1 MDIMYLQQP
10 GDTELSGGDTQ
21 DIRRPL
27 IRPEAPKLR
36 TQQSE
41 RWATTSQQQQQTHK
55 QTQRTLY
62 FYLFLSAGG
71 QSQTRGASL
80 LKIKLWNFDYHPA
93 HSVIQHVRH
102 TPPCINHMQSNKQP
116 VRLQV
121 KVDCEWLSPDLS
133 VRQTTINKLKRS
145 SRETQNISR
154 TKVLSEK
161 KKENNIL
168 ISFVLK
174 CAPISSYLHSS
185 EAAAPVWIPAWKNF
199 AASPTNSQR
208 LYAPSRQHLR
218 AGRRQTQMSLVRDS
232 KPNLINSIS
241 TSKSNSLTP
250 PAGTHNRLAVCRHVR
265 PADRSPRR

>member
-1 MDIMYLQQP
+1 MCGTHRRLLITCSLTTACKTSSQGRLWVTLPGLVGASNHNQQAEEEFER
-10 GDTELSGGDTQ
+10 DAQSFTNKS
-21 DIRRPL
+21 L
-27 IRPEAPKLR
+27 IR
-36 TQQSE
+36 
-41 RWATTSQQQQQTHK
+41 
-55 QTQRTLY
+55 
-62 FYLFLSAGG
+62 
-71 QSQTRGASL
+71 
-80 LKIKLWNFDYHPA
+80 KIK
-93 HSVIQHVRH
+93 
-102 TPPCINHMQSNKQP
+102 
-116 VRLQV
+116 
-121 KVDCEWLSPDLS
+121 
-133 VRQTTINKLKRS
+133 
-145 SRETQNISR
+145 
-154 TKVLSEK
+154 
-161 KKENNIL
+161 NNIL

-241 TSKSNSLTP
+241 TSKSNSLSP